1 MVYISKI
8 NVRNFKSF
16 SGSIK
21 LNFDQGFNVI
31 TGPNGSGKSNI
42 IDAVQFVFGELGSKR
57 MRVPDLSGL
66 IYDGADQDGVK
77 PQYSQVTIYFN
88 NADRGL
94 AIDRKTVSVGRRVD
108 RAGKSK
114 YFLNG
119 KQTSRRRLLDI
130 LVLAGISPGGYNLV
144 LQGTATRLSDLTP
157 TERMSALEDLVG
169 ITEYDE
175 KKFEAKSRLN
185 EAERKIEVASAK
197 GDEVRKR
204 VGELERQRNDA
215 IRANLLTRVEQR
227 YTAYKLTFSIKNL
240 EEKIHSIQS
249 QIENNLQEIVKIDE
263 EKTKLFD
270 EREEARGRLEEYSR
284 EASEKG
290 NTQLP
295 LLTSD
300 LVGRRTVKNSLEQK
314 LREIDLKKARLQADV
329 ESKRTVI
336 GHSNEEKEEKRQRL
350 KELKKSERKMTA
362 EITRKEAK
370 LEALT
375 GNINNLKETAE
386 SNQVRVEELTE
397 SLIPMQESLS
407 GLEIEINRHQV
418 NTNSLESKL
427 EELNRK
433 KNDSENSIQ
442 NLKDKITQLSNLKL
456 EEVKKLE
463 DMVESIDD
471 QVKRQK
477 TLRGTIEG
485 ANKLAKNAEVT
496 ITQFN
501 AKRDLWKNVVTEEK
515 ALERIKEIGDA
526 GALPGYHGPLR
537 DLVKIDLKYQR
548 AANTAA
554 DGWIQG
560 VVVDDLQTAI
570 DCIVR
575 LKKTK
580 LGMTRFLPIKDILHP
595 EALDEINE
603 VGVVG
608 YLPNLLRYP
617 EQYRPAIQ
625 LVWGDTYLAEDQDT
639 ALRLS
644 KRGIRAVT
652 LDGNLFEAAGG
663 LIGGHWRRPPDY
675 SKLIPSEESITE
687 LSTTIKTLRTRLTR
701 RMTDLKKSGG
711 NLREFT
717 SYIDHF
723 NNNIEGIEGQV
734 EDTWENIRRLERNI
748 TTIDEN
754 SLKITEEQNRQ
765 LNLISTL
772 KERKERTLQEI
783 VRIKDEITQLKGLSP
798 SDVAS
803 LEVTYNNVVREQ
815 ADLRNRKSQIVS
827 EISVLTNLISQ
838 ILDLK
843 TSDSKDQINAWK
855 KEITAQELERAET
868 EKRLEDKIQE
878 IEELQKILNG
888 VTSEVEAS
896 SRILER
902 HRATLRR
909 IGAHIER
916 KENNRVNSERRNMS
930 LNLEVEK
937 FRLQIEQRVEELNRI
952 GFEFAINVKDFDLS
966 FVERT
971 LQTIKREKYSLGMIN
986 QLAIQHYEQDAY
998 NYMQLSVRINELEKE
1013 RGSILA
1019 FIEEI
1024 ELEKT
1029 EHFMKAYNQ
1038 ICENF
1043 TRFFEKLT
1051 GGGDGRLELQKPE
1064 SPFSGGIDLYV
1075 QFPGKPMR
1083 LASGASGGERSV
1095 AAIAYLLAIQQFLK
1109 APFYLFDEIDAHLDD
1124 LNTARLADVLKE
1136 NALESQFL
1144 MVSLKDVMV
1153 HNADKI
1159 YGVFAQGG
1167 RSKVLSLPMKV
1178 EVAV

>member
-1 MVYISKI
+1 MYISRIK
-8 NVRNFKSF
+8 VRNFKSF
-16 SGSIK
+16 SGSVK
-21 LNFDQGFNVI
+21 LDFKQGFNVI

-66 IYDGADQDGVK
+66 IFDGANQEGVK
-77 PQYSQVTIYFN
+77 PQYSQVTIYLN

-108 RAGKSK
+108 RDGKSK

-130 LVLAGISPGGYNLV
+130 LMLAGISPGGYNLV

-157 TERMSALEDLVG
+157 HERMSALEDLVG

-175 KKFEAKSRLN
+175 KKSEAKSRLD

-215 IRANLLTRVEQR
+215 IRSNLLTRAEQG
-227 YTAYKLTFSIKNL
+227 YTAYKLTFSVKNL
-240 EEKIHSIQS
+240 EEKIQSIQS
-249 QIENNLQEIVKIDE
+249 QIEKNLKEIVKIDE
-263 EKTKLFD
+263 EKAKLFD
-270 EREEARGRLEEYSR
+270 ERKEARERLEEYSK

-300 LVGRRTVKNSLEQK
+300 LVGRRTIKISLEEK
-314 LREIDLKKARLQADV
+314 LRDIDLKKARLQTGI
-329 ESKRTVI
+329 ESKLAELE
-336 GHSNEEKEEKRQRL
+336 HSNEEKEEKRQRL
-350 KELKKSERKMTA
+350 KELKKAERKLTA

-370 LEALT
+370 LETLT
-375 GNINNLKETAE
+375 GKINNLKETAE
-386 SNQVRVEELTE
+386 SNQVRVEALTE

-418 NTNSLESKL
+418 NTNSLKL
-427 EELNRK
+427 KLGELTRK
-433 KNDSENSIQ
+433 KNDSENIIQ
-442 NLKDKITQLSNLKL
+442 TLKDKITELNNLKF
-456 EEVKKLE
+456 EEVKNLE
-463 DMVESIDD
+463 DMVENIDD

-477 TLRGTIEG
+477 NLRGTIEG
-485 ANKLAKNAEVT
+485 ANQLAKNAEIT

-501 AKRDLWKNVVTEEK
+501 AKRELWKNVVTEEK

-537 DLVKIDLKYQR
+537 DLIKIDLKYQR

-554 DGWIQG
+554 NGWIQG

-580 LGMTRFLPIKDILHP
+580 LGMTRFLPIKDILHQEP
-595 EALDEINE
+595 LDDLNE
-603 VGVVG
+603 VGIVG
-608 YLPNLLRYP
+608 YLPSLIRYP
-617 EQYRPAIQ
+617 EQYGPAVQ
-625 LVWGDTYLAEDQDT
+625 LVWGDTYLVEDRDT
-639 ALRLS
+639 ALRLT
-644 KRGIRAVT
+644 KRGVRAVT
-652 LDGNLFEAAGG
+652 LDGDLFEAAGG
-663 LIGGHWRRPPDY
+663 LLGGHWRRPPDY
-675 SKLIPSEESITE
+675 SKLIPSEKSIKE

-723 NNNIEGIEGQV
+723 NKNIEGTENQV
-734 EDTWENIRRLERNI
+734 EDTWENIRRLKRNI

-754 SLKITEEQNRQ
+754 SSKINEEQSRQ
-765 LNLISTL
+765 LSLISLL

-783 VRIKDEITQLKGLSP
+783 ARTKNEITQLKELSP
-798 SDVAS
+798 SDVVS
-803 LEVTYNNVVREQ
+803 LEVTYNNMVREL
-815 ADLRNRKSQIVS
+815 ADLRTRKAQLVS
-827 EISVLTNLISQ
+827 DVSVLTNLIAQ

-843 TSDSKDQINAWK
+843 TSDSEDQINAWK
-855 KEITAQELERAET
+855 KEISVQDQEQTET
-868 EKRLEDKIQE
+868 EKRLEEQIQE
-878 IEELQKILNG
+878 IEELQKILSG

-902 HRATLRR
+902 HRTILRR
-909 IGAHIER
+909 ISTQIER
-916 KENNRVNSERRNMS
+916 KANIRVNIERRNMG

-937 FRLQIEQRVEELNRI
+937 FRLQIDQRVEELDRI
-952 GFEFAINVKDFDLS
+952 GFESTVHIEDFDLS

-971 LQTIKREKYSLGMIN
+971 LQTIKRETYSLGMIN

-998 NYMQLSVRINELEKE
+998 NYMMLSVRINELEEE
-1013 RGSILA
+1013 RGSILN

-1038 ICENF
+1038 ICESF
-1043 TRFFEKLT
+1043 SRYFEKLT

-1075 QFPGKPMR
+1075 QFTGKSMR

-1095 AAIAYLLAIQQFLK
+1095 AAIAYLLAIQRFLK

-1124 LNTARLADVLKE
+1124 FNTSRLADVLKE

-1144 MVSLKDVMV
+1144 MVSLKDVMI

-1178 EVAV
+1178 EVAL

>member
-1 MVYISKI
+1 MYISRIK
-8 NVRNFKSF
+8 VRNFKSF
-16 SGSIK
+16 SGSVK
-21 LNFDQGFNVI
+21 LDFGQGFNVI

-66 IYDGADQDGVK
+66 IFDGADQEGVK
-77 PQYSQVTIYFN
+77 PQYSQVTIYLN
-88 NADRGL
+88 NTDRGL

-108 RAGKSK
+108 RGGKSK

-157 TERMSALEDLVG
+157 SERMSALEDLVG

-175 KKFEAKSRLN
+175 KKSEAKSRLN

-215 IRANLLTRVEQR
+215 IRSNLLTRAEQG
-227 YTAYKLTFSIKNL
+227 YTAYKLTFSVKNL
-240 EEKIHSIQS
+240 EEKIQSIQS
-249 QIENNLQEIVKIDE
+249 QIEKNLQEIVKIDE
-263 EKTKLFD
+263 EKEKLFG
-270 EREEARGRLEEYSR
+270 EREEARGLLEEYSK

-300 LVGRRTVKNSLEQK
+300 LVGRRTIKSSLEQK
-314 LREIDLKKARLQADV
+314 LREIDLKKAQLQTSI
-329 ESKRTVI
+329 ESKLAEL
-336 GHSNEEKEEKRQRL
+336 GHSKEEKEEKRQRL
-350 KELKKSERKMTA
+350 KELKKAERKLTA

-370 LEALT
+370 LETLT
-375 GNINNLKETAE
+375 GKINNLKETAE
-386 SNQVRVEELTE
+386 SNLVRVEALTE

-418 NTNSLESKL
+418 NTNSLKSKL
-427 EELNRK
+427 EEFIRK

-442 NLKDKITQLSNLKL
+442 TLRDKITELNNLKL
-456 EEVKKLE
+456 EEIKNLE
-463 DMVESIDD
+463 DMVENIDD

-477 TLRGTIEG
+477 NLRGTIEG
-485 ANKLAKNAEVT
+485 ANKLAKNAEIT

-501 AKRDLWKNVVTEEK
+501 AKRELWKNVVTEEK

-537 DLVKIDLKYQR
+537 GLVKIDLKYQR
-548 AANTAA
+548 AANIAA
-554 DGWIQG
+554 NGWIQG

-570 DCIVR
+570 DCIAR

-595 EALDEINE
+595 EPLKDLNE

-608 YLPNLLRYP
+608 YLPSLIRYS
-617 EQYRPAIQ
+617 EQYEPAVQ
-625 LVWGDTYLAEDQDT
+625 LVWGDTYLVEDRNT
-639 ALRLS
+639 ALRLT
-644 KRGIRAVT
+644 KRGMRAVT
-652 LDGNLFEAAGG
+652 LDGDLFEAAGA
-663 LIGGHWRRPPDY
+663 LLGGHWRRPPDY
-675 SKLIPSEESITE
+675 SKLIPSEESIQE
-687 LSTTIKTLRTRLTR
+687 LSTTIKTLRTRLSR

-711 NLREFT
+711 SLREFT

-723 NNNIEGIEGQV
+723 NKNIEGTENQV

-748 TTIDEN
+748 ATIDEN
-754 SLKITEEQNRQ
+754 SIKITEEQNRQ
-765 LNLISTL
+765 LNLISLL
-772 KERKERTLQEI
+772 KERKERTLQGI
-783 VRIKDEITQLKGLSP
+783 VRTKDEITQLKELSP

-803 LEVTYNNVVREQ
+803 LEVTYNNMVREL
-815 ADLRNRKSQIVS
+815 ADLRRRKAQLVS
-827 EISVLTNLISQ
+827 DVSVLTSLIAQ

-843 TSDSKDQINAWK
+843 TSDSEDQIDAWK
-855 KEITAQELERAET
+855 KDISVQEQERTET
-868 EKRLEDKIQE
+868 EKRLEEQIQE

-902 HRATLRR
+902 HRTTLRR
-909 IGAHIER
+909 ISTQIER
-916 KENNRVNSERRNMS
+916 KANTRVNIERRNMG

-937 FRLQIEQRVEELNRI
+937 FRLQIDQRVEELNRI
-952 GFEFAINVKDFDLS
+952 GFESTVPIEDLDLS
-966 FVERT
+966 LVEHT

-998 NYMQLSVRINELEKE
+998 NYMQLSVRINELEEE
-1013 RGSILA
+1013 RGSILN

-1038 ICENF
+1038 ICESF
-1043 TRFFEKLT
+1043 SRYFEKLT

-1075 QFPGKPMR
+1075 QFTGKSMR

-1095 AAIAYLLAIQQFLK
+1095 AAIAYLLAIQRFLK

-1124 LNTARLADVLKE
+1124 FNTARLADVLKE

-1144 MVSLKDVMV
+1144 MVSLKDVMI

-1178 EVAV
+1178 EVAL